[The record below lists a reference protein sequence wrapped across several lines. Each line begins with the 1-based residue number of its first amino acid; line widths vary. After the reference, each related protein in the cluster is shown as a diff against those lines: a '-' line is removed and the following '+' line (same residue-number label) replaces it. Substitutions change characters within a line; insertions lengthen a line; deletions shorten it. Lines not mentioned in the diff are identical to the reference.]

1 MPPGAASSPAIEH
14 VIGTFPRAEL
24 SAALAA
30 THRAGFGPQTRV
42 FDGARGDTGRQLER
56 AGLRML
62 DGAVPPAD
70 AVLIVVTAPG
80 RTAVVAEAL
89 RATRGG
95 VDPPCRAGWRRQPAC
110 SGARVDATGHS
121 HQRRGGGFR
130 DLASV
135 SFLAGQF
142 GVSVTSV
149 CPDLIDRSTS
159 ESRPRSIAL
168 PRTRRFG
175 ARHPGSGCCEASRRR
190 PSAR

>member
-14 VIGTFPRAEL
+14 IIGTFPRAEL

-80 RTAVVAEAL
+80 RTAVVAELFERLGAESIL
-89 RATRGG
+89 LAARGG
-95 VDPPCRAGWRRQPAC
+95 EDKPAAAVPASMQPDIHIGDAG
-110 SGARVDATGHS
+110 V
-121 HQRRGGGFR
+121 
-130 DLASV
+130 ASE
-135 SFLAGQF
+135 
-142 GVSVTSV
+142 T
-149 CPDLIDRSTS
+149 
-159 ESRPRSIAL
+159 
-168 PRTRRFG
+168 
-175 ARHPGSGCCEASRRR
+175 
-190 PSAR
+190 